1 MPKADR
7 VLAKRVHA
15 IVKAN
20 APDLSPKTWY
30 GMPAYA
36 REGKV
41 VCFFQSADKFK
52 ARYAT
57 FGFSD
62 SGEPRRG
69 RHVADL
75 LRAEGVDRRRRG
87 KDRQA
92 PEESGELRPRR
103 STSNVSRM
111 HLLERIRAAAGRLGA
126 RLALVGADPR
136 DDEDLRARKA
146 LLVLISVLIL
156 PVAALWGALY
166 LAFGSPVGVVP
177 LVYFGVLLGAIVVFS
192 RTRDFPWL
200 LRVGQVDILLAPTL
214 SMIPLGGFLDS
225 GGVGL
230 WGILAPLGALVF
242 NDVRSAVRW
251 YVAFVV
257 VFLGS
262 GLAGEVIGPVWE
274 PLPVWFTSTMLA
286 LNIAV
291 GGTIVFLLLAVFA
304 SQRREALAALRQ
316 EQEKAENLL
325 LNILPRSIADRL
337 KDERQPIA
345 DQFPSASI
353 LFADVVDFTPW
364 SEGLPPAEV
373 VGYLDRLFSH
383 FDELA
388 DRHGLEKI
396 KTIGDCYMVAAGV
409 PTPRPDHARALAFMA
424 LDMLE
429 AMRSDEGVGHLG
441 LELRVGINSGPV
453 VAGVIGRKRFLYD
466 LWGDA
471 VNTASRMESH
481 GAAGRIQITRA
492 TYQLLADE
500 FECEPRG
507 TINVKG
513 KGEIDTW
520 YLVRPRSERSDR
532 DRRDGT
538 RLSPATE
545 PRP

>member
-1 MPKADR
+1 MHLLDRIRASADR
-7 VLAKRVHA
+7 V
-15 IVKAN
+15 
-20 APDLSPKTWY
+20 T
-30 GMPAYA
+30 
-36 REGKV
+36 
-41 VCFFQSADKFK
+41 
-52 ARYAT
+52 
-57 FGFSD
+57 
-62 SGEPRRG
+62 
-69 RHVADL
+69 
-75 LRAEGVDRRRRG
+75 
-87 KDRQA
+87 
-92 PEESGELRPRR
+92 
-103 STSNVSRM
+103 
-111 HLLERIRAAAGRLGA
+111 A
-126 RLALVGADPR
+126 RLALVGADPH

-146 LLVLISVLIL
+146 LLILISVLIL

-177 LVYFGVLLGAIVVFS
+177 LVYFGVLLGAIAVFS

-242 NDVRSAVRW
+242 SDVRSAARW
-251 YVAFVV
+251 YVAYVV

-262 GLAGEVIGPVWE
+262 GIAGEVMGPIWT

-291 GGTIVFLLLAVFA
+291 GGTIVFTLLAIFA
-304 SQRREALAALRQ
+304 SQRRDALAALRQ
-316 EQEKAENLL
+316 EQAKAENLL

-337 KDERQPIA
+337 KAQAQPIA
-345 DQFPSASI
+345 DHFESASI

-364 SEGLPPAEV
+364 SERLPPAEV
-373 VGYLDRLFSH
+373 VGYLDHLFSQ

-388 DRHGLEKI
+388 ERHGLEKI

-409 PTPRPDHARALAFMA
+409 PTARPDHARALAFMA

-429 AMRSDEGVGHLG
+429 AMGSDDEVGHLG

-481 GAAGRIQITRA
+481 GTPGRIQITRA
-492 TYQLLADE
+492 TYELLADE
-500 FECEPRG
+500 FECDPRG
-507 TINVKG
+507 PIAVKG
-513 KGEIDTW
+513 KGEIESW
-520 YLVRPRSERSDR
+520 YLIGPRGDRASAADDGEREQTLADR
-532 DRRDGT
+532 GR
-538 RLSPATE
+538 E
-545 PRP
+545 PY